1 AGATEVMAI
10 AASPRAPIR
19 FAPSGKW
26 TLLQVAERTVYDL
39 FLDEI
44 IRNDGSPPLGW
55 GDRKV
60 TVITPTIETHD
71 TMTIDPGLVSIAMH
85 YGFMRAFDEVG
96 ITDADARVEFRR
108 LSDEITLQRLR
119 RWKSDSLVAN

>member
-1 AGATEVMAI
+1 PPM
-10 AASPRAPIR
+10 AASR
-19 FAPSGKW
+19 FATSGNW
-26 TLLQVAERTVYDL
+26 TLRQVGEQSVYDL
-39 FLDEI
+39 YLDEI
-44 IRNDGSPPLGW
+44 IRNDGSLPLGW

-60 TVITPTIETHD
+60 TVITPTIDTHD